1 MILSFCRY
9 VLAEEVA
16 GSISVIL
23 MNSENVQWLLRS
35 VAGAL

>member
-1 MILSFCRY
+1 MILSFCH

-16 GSISVIL
+16 RSIAVIL
-23 MNSENVQWLLRS
+23 MNSENVWWLLRS